1 MFSYTFDTT
10 EYAEILQ
17 YVSLFLLFVIGTMIY
32 YMSNNSESIG
42 KDLKDQISNLDLECP
57 ECPDH
62 PGCPACP
69 KCPDLKCNE
78 GKCPECPVCTAGEGT
93 EGEGKECPACPTIPP
108 VSCPTVDDIVTGIFP
123 GRNPGITSGGKYF
136 DIMANESYE
145 LLPSYDFYNPVDAF
159 PSDSIL
165 SAPDNLMDGNVDVPT
180 TEIDNSVDGNLVNTN
195 VDTSLSRMDMASM
208 GENTGP
214 STLGSS
220 TFGSGTERVE
230 SGLSNVER
238 QRRAAIADG
247 GDADA
252 AAALQEARDTN
263 ETDTRSDLQGQIGGN
278 NP

>member
-1 MFSYTFDTT
+1 MFSYTFDTS

-32 YMSNNSESIG
+32 YMSTNSENLG
-42 KDLKDQISNLDLECP
+42 EDLKDQINNLDLECP
-57 ECPDH
+57 KCPDH

-78 GKCPECPVCTAGEGT
+78 GICPECPVCSEGAGEG
-93 EGEGKECPACPTIPP
+93 EGGECPACPTVPP

-123 GRNPGITSGGKYF
+123 GRSPGITSGGKYF
-136 DIMANESYE
+136 DIMSNESYE

-159 PSDSIL
+159 PNDSIL
-165 SAPDNLMDGNVDVPT
+165 SAPDSLLKGNVDIPPT
-180 TEIDNSVDGNLVNTN
+180 QIDNSVGGNLVNTST
-195 VDTSLSRMDMASM
+195 DTSLSRMNMAST

-247 GDADA
+247 GDATA
-252 AAALQEARDTN
+252 AASAQEERDAN
-263 ETDTRSDLQGQIGGN
+263 ENDMRSDLQRQGDTN
-278 NP
+278 DP

>member
-1 MFSYTFDTT
+1 MFSYYFDTN

-32 YMSNNSESIG
+32 YMSTNSESLG

-57 ECPDH
+57 KCPDH

-78 GKCPECPVCTAGEGT
+78 GMCPECPVCSEG
-93 EGEGKECPACPTIPP
+93 GDKECPACPTTPS

-165 SAPDNLMDGNVDVPT
+165 SVPDNLMQGNVDVPPT
-180 TEIDNSVDGNLVNTN
+180 QIDNSVDGNLVNTSP
-195 VDTSLSRMDMASM
+195 DTSLSRMNMAST

-214 STLGSS
+214 SSLGPS

-247 GDADA
+247 GNADA
-252 AAALQEARDTN
+252 AAAAQEARDAM
-263 ETDTRSDLQGQIGGN
+263 ESDTRSDLQRQGDTDD
-278 NP
+278 P

>member
-1 MFSYTFDTT
+1 MFSYYFDTN

-32 YMSNNSESIG
+32 YMSTNSESLG
-42 KDLKDQISNLDLECP
+42 KDLKDQINNLDLECP

-78 GKCPECPVCTAGEGT
+78 GMCPECPACPAGEG
-93 EGEGKECPACPTIPP
+93 EGGECPACPTVPP

-123 GRNPGITSGGKYF
+123 GRSPGITSGGKYF

-145 LLPSYDFYNPVDAF
+145 LLPSYDYYNSVDAF

-165 SAPDNLMDGNVDVPT
+165 SAPDSLLKGNVDVPT
-180 TEIDNSVDGNLVNTN
+180 SEIDNSVDGNLVDTN
-195 VDTSLSRMDMASM
+195 IDTSLSGMNMASM

-214 STLGSS
+214 SALGSV
-220 TFGSGTERVE
+220 TFGSDTERVE

-247 GDADA
+247 GNENA
-252 AAALQEARDTN
+252 AVAAQEARDAM
-263 ETDTRSDLQGQIGGN
+263 ESDTRDDLQGQGN

>member
-1 MFSYTFDTT
+1 MFSYYFDTS

-32 YMSNNSESIG
+32 YMSTNSENLG

-78 GKCPECPVCTAGEGT
+78 GMCPECPACPAGEDR
-93 EGEGKECPACPTIPP
+93 ECPACPTVPP

-165 SAPDNLMDGNVDVPT
+165 SAPDNLMGGNVDVLPI
-180 TEIDNSVDGNLVNTN
+180 EIDNSVDGNLVNTSA
-195 VDTSLSRMDMASM
+195 DTSLSRMDMASM

-214 STLGSS
+214 S

-238 QRRAAIADG
+238 QRRAAIADDG
-247 GDADA
+247 NPDVA
-252 AAALQEARDTN
+252 AAAQESRDAN
-263 ETDTRSDLQGQIGGN
+263 ETDTRSDLQRQGGN
-278 NP
+278 P